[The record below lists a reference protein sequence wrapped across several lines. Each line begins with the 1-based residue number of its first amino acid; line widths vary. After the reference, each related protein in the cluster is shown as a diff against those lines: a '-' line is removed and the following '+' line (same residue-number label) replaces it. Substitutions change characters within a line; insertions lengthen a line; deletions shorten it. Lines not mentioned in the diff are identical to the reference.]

1 MMILKQRMTNRF
13 NPRKEKNMSNWQDAL
28 RKGKQDVPPRICIYG
43 GHGIGKSTLA
53 SKFPAPIFISTED
66 GLDSLDVTS
75 FPRATKVE
83 DVVENIKTLIKE
95 DHEFKT
101 VVIDSVD
108 WLIEPLIV
116 SNVESS
122 HDAKDLAYGKGQMLV
137 AEEFREILQGLDV
150 LRVKRRM
157 NIVLIAHAAV
167 VKFEDPRTEPYDRFQ
182 PKLPNRCNALLQE
195 WADVLAFAAFKVIIR
210 KSDSGF
216 NNQKTRGVTTGE
228 RLLHF
233 VENPA
238 FAAKNRYTCPDDI
251 EMTIENIEKLIPIS
265 K

>member
-1 MMILKQRMTNRF
+1 
-13 NPRKEKNMSNWQDAL
+13 MSDWKSTL
-28 RKGKQDVPPRICIYG
+28 RVGKQEVPPRICIYG

-53 SKFPAPIFISTED
+53 SQFPSPIFISTED

-75 FPRATKVE
+75 FPRATKIT
-83 DVVENIKTLIKE
+83 DVVESIKTLIKE
-95 DHEFKT
+95 DHKFKT

-116 SNVESS
+116 SSVESS
-122 HDAKDLAYGKGQMLV
+122 HEAKDLAYGKGQMLV
-137 AEEFREILQGLDV
+137 AEEFREILQGLDA
-150 LRVKRRM
+150 LRLKRNM
-157 NIVLIAHAAV
+157 NVVLIAHAAV
-167 VKFEDPRTEPYDRFQ
+167 VKFEDPRTEPYDRYQ

-195 WADVLAFAAFKVIIR
+195 WADVLAFAAFKVIIK

-216 NNQKTRGVTTGE
+216 NNTKTRGVGTGE

-238 FAAKNRYTCPDDI
+238 FAAKNRFACPDEI
-251 EMTIENIEKLIPIS
+251 EMTIENLSKLIPIAN
-265 K
+265 

>member
-1 MMILKQRMTNRF
+1 
-13 NPRKEKNMSNWQDAL
+13 MSNWKDAL
-28 RKGKQDVPPRICIYG
+28 KTGKQAVPPRICIYG

-75 FPRATKVE
+75 FPRATKVT
-83 DVVENIKTLIKE
+83 DVVGNIKTLIKE

-108 WLIEPLIV
+108 WLIDPLIV
-116 SNVESS
+116 SSVEST

-157 NIVLIAHAAV
+157 NIVLLAHAAV
-167 VKFEDPRTEPYDRFQ
+167 VKFEDPRTEPYDRYQ

-195 WADVLAFAAFKVIIR
+195 WTDVLAFAAFKVIIR

-238 FAAKNRYTCPDDI
+238 FAAKNRYTCPEET
-251 EMTIENIEKLIPIS
+251 EMTIENLEKLIPIT

>member
-1 MMILKQRMTNRF
+1 MS
-13 NPRKEKNMSNWQDAL
+13 KEKSWQDAL
-28 RKGKQDVPPRICIYG
+28 RRGKQQVPPRICIYG

-53 SKFPAPIFISTED
+53 SQFPNPIFISTED
-66 GLDSLDVTS
+66 GLDSLDVVS
-75 FPRATKVE
+75 FPRAANIN
-83 DVVENIKTLIKE
+83 DVVESVKTLIKE
-95 DHEFKT
+95 DHDYKT

-108 WLIEPLIV
+108 WLIEPLITQ
-116 SNVESS
+116 NVEAN

-150 LRVKRRM
+150 LRLKRGM
-157 NIVLIAHAAV
+157 NIVLIAHSAV
-167 VKFEDPRTEPYDRFQ
+167 VRFEDPRTEPYDRFQ

-195 WADVLAFAAFKVIIR
+195 WADVIAFAAFKVIIR
-210 KSDSGF
+210 KSDTGF

-238 FAAKNRYTCPDDI
+238 YAAKNRYNCPEEI
-251 EMTIENIEKLIPIS
+251 EMTIDNLSSVVPIA

>member
-1 MMILKQRMTNRF
+1 MTNRF

-157 NIVLIAHAAV
+157 NVVLIAHAAV

>member
-1 MMILKQRMTNRF
+1 M
-13 NPRKEKNMSNWQDAL
+13 
-28 RKGKQDVPPRICIYG
+28 
-43 GHGIGKSTLA
+43 
-53 SKFPAPIFISTED
+53 
-66 GLDSLDVTS
+66 
-75 FPRATKVE
+75 
-83 DVVENIKTLIKE
+83 
-95 DHEFKT
+95 
-101 VVIDSVD
+101 
-108 WLIEPLIV
+108 
-116 SNVESS
+116 NV
-122 HDAKDLAYGKGQMLV
+122 
-137 AEEFREILQGLDV
+137 
-150 LRVKRRM
+150 
-157 NIVLIAHAAV
+157 VLIAHATV
-167 VKFEDPRTEPYDRFQ
+167 VRFEDPRTEPYDRYQ

>member
-1 MMILKQRMTNRF
+1 
-13 NPRKEKNMSNWQDAL
+13 MSDWTSNL
-28 RKGKQDVPPRICIYG
+28 RKGKQAVPPRIVIYG

-53 SKFPAPIFISTED
+53 SQFPRPIFISTED

-75 FPRATKVE
+75 FPKAAHIK
-83 DVVENIKTLIKE
+83 DVVESIKTLIKE
-95 DHEFKT
+95 DHDFQT

-108 WLIEPLIV
+108 WLVEPLII
-116 SNVESS
+116 SNVEAT
-122 HDAKDLAYGKGQMLV
+122 HEAKDLAYGKGQMMV

-150 LRVKRRM
+150 LRMKRGM
-157 NIVLIAHAAV
+157 NVVLIAHATV
-167 VKFEDPRTEPYDRFQ
+167 VRFEDPRTEPYDRYQ

-195 WADVLAFAAFKVIIR
+195 WADVIAFAAFKVIIR

-216 NNQKTRGVTTGE
+216 NKEKTRGVTTGE

-238 FAAKNRYTCPDDI
+238 YAAKNRYGCPDEI
-251 EMTIENIEKLIPIS
+251 EMKIENLGKVIPIAN
-265 K
+265 

>member
-1 MMILKQRMTNRF
+1 
-13 NPRKEKNMSNWQDAL
+13 MSNWQDVL
-28 RKGKQDVPPRICIYG
+28 KKGRQTVPPRICIYG

-53 SKFPAPIFISTED
+53 SKFPEPIFISTED
-66 GLDSLDVTS
+66 GIDSLDVTS
-75 FPRATKVE
+75 FPRATKVK

-95 DHEFKT
+95 DHKFKT

-116 SNVESS
+116 TNVEAS
-122 HDAKDLAYGKGQMLV
+122 HDAKDLAYGKSQMFV

-150 LRVKRRM
+150 LRHKRGM
-157 NIVLIAHAAV
+157 NVVLIAHAAV
-167 VKFEDPRTEPYDRFQ
+167 VKFEDPRTEPYDRYQ

-195 WADVLAFAAFKVIIR
+195 WADVLAFAAFKVII
-210 KSDSGF
+210 KKADAGF
-216 NNQKTRGVTTGE
+216 NATKSRGVTTGE

-233 VENPA
+233 IENPA
-238 FAAKNRYTCPDDI
+238 FAAKNRYTCPEEI
-251 EMTIENIEKLIPIS
+251 EMTIENLEKLIPIA

>member
-1 MMILKQRMTNRF
+1 MS
-13 NPRKEKNMSNWQDAL
+13 KESAASPSWQDGL
-28 RKGKQDVPPRICIYG
+28 RRGKQNVPPRVVIYG

-53 SKFPAPIFISTED
+53 SQFPSPIFISTED
-66 GLDSLDVTS
+66 GLDSLDVVS
-75 FPRATKVE
+75 FPRAVTVN
-83 DVVENIKTLIKE
+83 DVVESIKTLIRE
-95 DHEFKT
+95 EHDYKT

-116 SNVESS
+116 ANVESS

-150 LRVKRRM
+150 LRLKRGM
-157 NIVLIAHAAV
+157 NVVLIAHAAV
-167 VKFEDPRTEPYDRFQ
+167 VKFEDPRTEPYDRYQ

-195 WADVLAFAAFKVIIR
+195 WADVIAFAAFKVIIR
-210 KSDSGF
+210 KSDTGF

-238 FAAKNRYTCPDDI
+238 YAAKNRYNCPEEV
-251 EMTIENIEKLIPIS
+251 EMTIENLSKLIPIAN
-265 K
+265 

>member
-1 MMILKQRMTNRF
+1 MS
-13 NPRKEKNMSNWQDAL
+13 KEKAPSWQNTL
-28 RKGKQDVPPRICIYG
+28 RKGKQQVPPRIVVYG

-53 SKFPAPIFISTED
+53 SQFPSPIFISTED
-66 GLDSLDVTS
+66 GLDSLDVVS
-75 FPRATKVE
+75 FPRANHINE
-83 DVVENIKTLIKE
+83 VVESIKTLIKE

-116 SNVESS
+116 GNVEAS
-122 HDAKDLAYGKGQMLV
+122 HEAKDLAYGKGQMLV

-150 LRVKRRM
+150 LRTKRGM
-157 NIVLIAHAAV
+157 NVVLIAHATV
-167 VKFEDPRTEPYDRFQ
+167 VKFEDPRTEPYDRYQ

-195 WADVLAFAAFKVIIR
+195 WADVIAFAAFKVIIR
-210 KSDSGF
+210 KSDTGF
-216 NNQKTRGVTTGE
+216 NSQKTRGVTTGE

-233 VENPA
+233 IENPA
-238 FAAKNRYTCPDDI
+238 YAAKNRYNCPDEI
-251 EMTIENIEKLIPIS
+251 EMTIENLERLIPIA

>member
-1 MMILKQRMTNRF
+1 
-13 NPRKEKNMSNWQDAL
+13 MSDWKSTL
-28 RKGKQDVPPRICIYG
+28 RVGKQEVPPRICIYG

-53 SKFPAPIFISTED
+53 SQFPSPIFISTED

-75 FPRATKVE
+75 FPRATKIT
-83 DVVENIKTLIKE
+83 DVVDSIKTLIKE
-95 DHEFKT
+95 DHKFKT

-116 SNVESS
+116 SGVESS
-122 HDAKDLAYGKGQMLV
+122 HEAKDLAYGKGQMLV
-137 AEEFREILQGLDV
+137 AEEFREILQGLDA
-150 LRVKRRM
+150 LRLKRNM
-157 NIVLIAHAAV
+157 NVVLIAHAAV
-167 VKFEDPRTEPYDRFQ
+167 VKFEDPRTEPYDRYQ

-195 WADVLAFAAFKVIIR
+195 WADVLAFAAFKVIIK

-216 NNQKTRGVTTGE
+216 NNTKNRGVSTGE

-238 FAAKNRYTCPDDI
+238 YAAKNRFACPDEI
-251 EMTIENIEKLIPIS
+251 EMTIENLSKLIPIAN
-265 K
+265 

>member
-1 MMILKQRMTNRF
+1 
-13 NPRKEKNMSNWQDAL
+13 MSDWKSTL
-28 RKGKQDVPPRICIYG
+28 RVGKQEVPPRICIYG

-53 SKFPAPIFISTED
+53 SQFPSPIFISTED

-75 FPRATKVE
+75 FPRAAKIT
-83 DVVENIKTLIKE
+83 DVVESIKTLIKE
-95 DHEFKT
+95 DHKFKT

-122 HDAKDLAYGKGQMLV
+122 HEAKDLAYGKGQMMV
-137 AEEFREILQGLDV
+137 AEEFREILQGLDA
-150 LRVKRRM
+150 LRLKRNM
-157 NIVLIAHAAV
+157 NVVLIAHAAV
-167 VKFEDPRTEPYDRFQ
+167 VKFEDPRTEPYDRYQ

-195 WADVLAFAAFKVIIR
+195 WADVLAFAAFKVIIK
-210 KSDSGF
+210 KSDAGF
-216 NNQKTRGVTTGE
+216 NNTKNRGVSTGE

-238 FAAKNRYTCPDDI
+238 YAAKNRFACPDEI
-251 EMTIENIEKLIPIS
+251 EMTIENLSKLIPLAN
-265 K
+265 